1 MPENKRV
8 IALGFFDGVHLGHA
22 ALLNRTLAVA
32 KDKGLRP
39 AVMTFDAHPDN
50 LVAGREVVPLIN
62 SPEDRA
68 DIIRRIFG
76 IEDVIFLHFDEA
88 MMRMDWREFIDNLA
102 SDFCTRHLV
111 AGHDFSFGYRG
122 EGDAQK
128 LTERCRELGLGCDII
143 PEVRKDGRIISS
155 TFIRTLIAEG
165 NMPLAEEYLG
175 HPYCLSDTVHFG
187 YRFGRTI
194 DAPTINMYFAT
205 GVLVPTH
212 GVYATWVYLDDGS
225 HFMGVTNVGVRP
237 TVGGTDK
244 VTAES
249 FILDFDG
256 NLYGRKVR
264 VEFVKMLRPEKKFQ
278 NTLELKKQIHRDA
291 ETVRALLEK

>member
-1 MPENKRV
+1 
-8 IALGFFDGVHLGHA
+8 
-22 ALLNRTLAVA
+22 
-32 KDKGLRP
+32 
-39 AVMTFDAHPDN
+39 
-50 LVAGREVVPLIN
+50 
-62 SPEDRA
+62 
-68 DIIRRIFG
+68 
-76 IEDVIFLHFDEA
+76 
-88 MMRMDWREFIDNLA
+88 
-102 SDFCTRHLV
+102 
-111 AGHDFSFGYRG
+111 
-122 EGDAQK
+122 
-128 LTERCRELGLGCDII
+128 
-143 PEVRKDGRIISS
+143 
-155 TFIRTLIAEG
+155 
-165 NMPLAEEYLG
+165 
-175 HPYCLSDTVHFG
+175 
-187 YRFGRTI
+187 
-194 DAPTINMYFAT
+194 MYFAT

-278 NTLELKKQIHRDA
+278 NTLELKEQIHRDA